1 MQNHMAYLSAIKAA
15 SAGNNKVGIICVAV
29 ASIIFTT
36 SDMLLK
42 TLTGDYPLHQVVLF
56 RALFAMLVTLGL
68 FMPLEG
74 GFRNLLSKRIPL
86 HLLRGLCVVVANMSF
101 FFGLASM
108 PLADATA
115 IFFFA
120 PLLITALSVP
130 FLGEVVG
137 LRRWVAVLAGF
148 VGVIVMV
155 RPGSNAFQVAAIGPL
170 IAAFAYAS
178 MQILTRKLGVTE
190 KASTLAFYIQI
201 TFVFVCI
208 AIGLVAGDGRFS
220 EGIENPSFLFL
231 LRAWV
236 IPSIEDAGIMA
247 LIGIASSFGAYLIS
261 QGYRLTEAAV
271 AAPFEY
277 VALPF
282 SIFWGVVVFGDWPD
296 WITFSGIF
304 VIASAGLYA
313 FRREAAHGQ
322 TIAAKHPMPSDR

>member
-1 MQNHMAYLSAIKAA
+1 MVNLSAIKTT
-15 SAGNNKVGIICVAV
+15 SLSNNKIGIICVATAAV
-29 ASIIFTT
+29 IFST

-56 RALFAMLVTLGL
+56 RAIFAMLVILIL

-74 GFRNLLSKRIPL
+74 GYRNLLSTRIPL
-86 HLLRGLCVVVANMSF
+86 HLVRGLCVVVANMSF

-130 FLGEVVG
+130 FLGEIVG
-137 LRRWVAVLAGF
+137 LRRWVAVLIGF
-148 VGVIVMV
+148 VGVIVTV
-155 RPGSNAFQVAAIGPL
+155 RPGSDTFQIAAIGPL
-170 IAAFAYAS
+170 IAAVAYAS

-208 AIGLVAGDGRFS
+208 VIGIVAGDGRFAK
-220 EGIENPSFLFL
+220 GIEDPSLLFL
-231 LRAWV
+231 LRAWET
-236 IPSIEDAGIMA
+236 PPIEDVGVMA
-247 LIGIASSFGAYLIS
+247 LIGIASSFAAYLIS
-261 QGYRLTEAAV
+261 QGYRLTEATV

-277 VALPF
+277 VALPI
-282 SIFWGVVVFGDWPD
+282 SVFWGVVVFGDWPD
-296 WITFSGIF
+296 WVTFCGIF
-304 VIASAGLYA
+304 LIVSSGLYA
-313 FRREAAHGQ
+313 FWRETVHGHA
-322 TIAAKHPMPSDR
+322 IAAEEPMPRDR